1 MADAPLSQKLA
12 EYLLENYSISKSK
25 RDKIK
30 LNDFTL
36 GGNGLSTRF
45 FNTIVKDN
53 RAMLKDIDEEW
64 LLMDDDSLKK
74 AFTNILPSAI
84 DYLDVHLTEIEIAK
98 AGEEIDLPNSRG
110 AYLSYIPVI
119 DISNARGG
127 AKMLNKI
134 NSRIDPTIEE
144 KAWERVVGPK
154 HVKLMWELAFVGH
167 FEYNPRSLEPYVSEK
182 FGSETKTIYNTYYP
196 PGHRI
201 ERNKEAKLDQR
212 FIDFLEGFFLDSC
225 RDYAYN
231 WLYHSTFRKME
242 TYLVMVGA
250 GGIGKNLLAEA
261 LKYVHGVSNFT
272 KAPPS
277 ALDSKF
283 NGHLV
288 DSTMVYYDEC
298 RFSSDQFGNSTKKN
312 RLKEWSNDYVPVEIK
327 GVDAKNMDIYCSAII
342 ATNNDSDVHLEQ
354 LDRKFSVME
363 LTEERLEKRL
373 GVETAQFLWRY
384 IRDEDFP
391 DAWLNFLEERVSEDF
406 NIYQEYKGEK
416 FDQLVLSSLL
426 TWQNELLFS
435 FILSGGS
442 DKYSFKELKET
453 IPYFPNSS
461 AKVNDF
467 LINFTWE
474 GEALGKVIKEN
485 GINLVLVNDKFKP
498 IIEKPE
504 EL

>member
-1 MADAPLSQKLA
+1 MGEISTSKKLA
-12 EYLLENYSISKSK
+12 NYLLENHDIS
-25 RDKIK
+25 RTQRGKIK
-30 LNDFTL
+30 VDDFTL
-36 GGNGLSTRF
+36 GGNGVATRF
-45 FNTIVKDN
+45 LNTFIKPN
-53 RAMLKDIDEEW
+53 RAILKEVNEDWLLLNDVELKDQVLNIFPSVMEALEDHVRAIEADEAREG
-64 LLMDDDSLKK
+64 
-74 AFTNILPSAI
+74 IELPNHN
-84 DYLDVHLTEIEIAK
+84 DYLLEYT
-98 AGEEIDLPNSRG
+98 
-110 AYLSYIPVI
+110 PVI
-119 DISNARGG
+119 DMQDPRGG
-127 AKMLNKI
+127 AKMLDNATGRI
-134 NSRIDPTIEE
+134 NPTITER
-144 KAWERVVGPK
+144 AWERAVGAK
-154 HVKLMWELAFVGH
+154 HAKLMFELRYGGL
-167 FEYNPRSLEPYVSEK
+167 FEYNPRDLEPHIVSTLNGK
-182 FGSETKTIYNTYYP
+182 DITIYNTYFP

-201 ERNKEAKLDQR
+201 ERNREAKLDQR

-225 RDYAYN
+225 RSYAYN
-231 WLYHSTFRKME
+231 WLYHSTFKKME

-298 RFSSDQFGNSTKKN
+298 RFSSDSYGNTTKKN

-384 IRDEDFP
+384 IKEDDFP
-391 DAWLNFLEERVSEDF
+391 DAFLNWLEERINPDF
-406 NIYQEYKGEK
+406 NIFQEYKGEK
-416 FDQLVLSSLL
+416 FNQLVLSSLL
-426 TWQNELLFS
+426 TWQSELLFN
-435 FILSGGS
+435 FVLSGMS
-442 DKYSFKELKET
+442 EKYSFKELKEN

-467 LINFTWE
+467 LINFIWE
-474 GEALGKVIKEN
+474 GESLGKVVKDN
-485 GINLVLVNDKFKP
+485 GINTVIVNDKFKP
-498 IIEKPE
+498 IIERPE